1 MTRSPSEPAG
11 ARALGLVSVVLP
23 AHDESASLPGL
34 VAAIESVLGGQAH
47 EFVIV
52 DDGSG
57 DRTWAVI
64 QELAARH
71 PSVRGVRFSRNF
83 GHQAALFA
91 GLREARGRAV
101 IMLDADGQHPPDLL
115 PAMLSAW
122 AGGAEVVQAVRE
134 SNAYTT
140 SIRRLSSHAYY
151 AVLRALTGLPIVPG
165 AADFRLLS
173 RRAADLVLGQEGPP
187 PFFRALLPWMGLRT
201 VFLPYHA
208 SARLGGRSSYGW
220 RRMMGLSLEGMVG
233 YSAIPLRLAGL
244 AGLFLAAA
252 AFAYL
257 AFVLVARLGGTRV
270 VPGWASVAGL
280 VALLSGIQLV
290 VLATIGEYLARVFIA
305 TLHRPPYVIAER
317 AGD

>member
-1 MTRSPSEPAG
+1 MTGSTSEA
-11 ARALGLVSVVLP
+11 ALPNGRKLVSVVLP

-34 VAAIESVLGGQAH
+34 VVAIEAALGGQAH

-52 DDGSG
+52 DDGSN
-57 DRTWAVI
+57 DSTWTVI
-64 QELAARH
+64 QGLTARH
-71 PSVRGVRFSRNF
+71 PSVRGIRFSRNF

-91 GLREARGRAV
+91 GLRDARGDAV
-101 IMLDADGQHPPDLL
+101 VMMDADGQHPPQLI

-122 AGGAEVVQAVRE
+122 TEGAEVVQAVRE
-134 SNAYTT
+134 SNAHTT
-140 SIRRLSSHAYY
+140 SVRRLSSRAYY
-151 AVLRALTGLPIVPG
+151 AVLRGLTGLPIVPG

-173 RRAADLVLGQEGPP
+173 RRAADLVLDQQGPP

-208 SARLGGRSSYGW
+208 AARIGGRSSYGW

-244 AGLFLAAA
+244 AGILLAGA

-305 TLHRPPYVIAER
+305 TLHRPPYVVAER